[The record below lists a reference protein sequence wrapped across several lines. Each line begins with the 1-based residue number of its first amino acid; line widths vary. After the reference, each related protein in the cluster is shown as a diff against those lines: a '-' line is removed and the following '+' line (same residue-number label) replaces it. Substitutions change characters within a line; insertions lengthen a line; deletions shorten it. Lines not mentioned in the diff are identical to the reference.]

1 MKKIITALLTASL
14 IVTCAA
20 SVGFAAQKTSAKT
33 STKTVAKKTVAKK
46 TAAKTAAKPAQ
57 KTKQLPQTQCKIL
70 PGHTE
75 TADTLLV
82 TAEWL
87 KNNLNNVILIDCRFA
102 SLYQASH
109 IPGAVSA
116 PWTYFVN
123 TTAPNGSE
131 EYGTILPAE
140 QLAKKIGALGINGNR
155 QVVCYSDTGDWGQGA
170 WTVAVLRIAGIT
182 NAKMLDG
189 GIYVWKNAKY
199 PLTNKPSKNKAVP
212 FAIQQSVKDEY
223 VILTDGVQEL
233 MGKPT
238 TVIADVRTLPEYEGK
253 IAPFKEKRK
262 GHLPGAIHLPMDN
275 FVDIASGRFKTADEI
290 KAELEAK
297 GITKDTDL
305 VLYDTCGVRA
315 GFAAMACRMAG
326 FGKAKF
332 YDNGFQAWAGNDMMP
347 IEVTEQQ

>member
-182 NAKMLDG
+182 NAKYDLKKHLPFFFLVDSLA
-189 GIYVWKNAKY
+189 II
-199 PLTNKPSKNKAVP
+199 
-212 FAIQQSVKDEY
+212 FAILARLTASGSSVFSVCQRRIRY
-223 VILTDGVQEL
+223 PYRRSAGTDG
-233 MGKPT
+233 
-238 TVIADVRTLPEYEGK
+238 
-253 IAPFKEKRK
+253 
-262 GHLPGAIHLPMDN
+262 
-275 FVDIASGRFKTADEI
+275 KT
-290 KAELEAK
+290 
-297 GITKDTDL
+297 
-305 VLYDTCGVRA
+305 
-315 GFAAMACRMAG
+315 
-326 FGKAKF
+326 
-332 YDNGFQAWAGNDMMP
+332 DNGHSRRSHASR
-347 IEVTEQQ
+347 I